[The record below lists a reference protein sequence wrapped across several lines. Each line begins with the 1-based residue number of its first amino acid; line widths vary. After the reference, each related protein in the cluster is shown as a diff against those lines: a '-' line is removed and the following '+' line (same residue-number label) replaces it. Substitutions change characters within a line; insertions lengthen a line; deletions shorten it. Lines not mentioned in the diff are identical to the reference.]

1 MRLERAAASRARPTS
16 PAPTGA
22 LAIREFAGRQT
33 GLLGLG
39 AVIAGADPCLT
50 DIHQRVP
57 VGAAFDNLG
66 HIASGRFI
74 GRVTVLVASGGE
86 ADAQCHGEGDGEA
99 ANGLHESMVPGGGG
113 RLGGQVAIGPDTPC
127 ARVVGCTRGP
137 GTALQPAMDDAKQ
150 TPRAVSLRPRDNL
163 RFDLPAGLVVFLIAL
178 PLCLGIAHAS
188 HAPLLSGL
196 IAGIVGGLIVAPL
209 SGSALS
215 VSGPAAGLLVVV
227 MASIDEFGFGTFLL
241 AVVLSGVLQL
251 LLGLM
256 RAGVIAYYLP
266 HTVIKGMLAGIGAV
280 LVLKQ
285 LPHAVGFEADF
296 EGDMAFLQSDGHN
309 TLTEIPYA
317 LGHIHLGALA
327 VSAVGLAVLILWSR
341 IGVLK
346 RLRFVP
352 APLVVVGGSIALNG
366 AFMALAP
373 SLGIHNPPE
382 VADGPMLVSIPALS
396 SLSDFAA
403 ATTFPDFS
411 RIADTNVWRTA
422 GVLAAIA
429 SVETLLCIEAVDKLD
444 PFKRTSPASR
454 ELLAQGCGNIV
465 SGLIGG
471 LPVTSVIVRSS
482 ANVQS
487 GGRTWVSAFIHGL
500 LLVAAIFV
508 ISPLLNLVPL
518 AALAAILLHV
528 GYKLAPL
535 SLFKKVWSEGLDQ
548 FLPFIVTFSGILF
561 VDLLSGVLIGLFVG
575 VVFVL
580 RVHLRN
586 PFWVDQTSTIDG
598 DGHDRFL
605 VKFGDNISFLNKANV
620 NRMLQ
625 EFPNG
630 SVVELDLRA
639 TKHVDHDVAEILG
652 DFAESAAYRGV
663 RVEILGDYESLQRPM
678 RHAAD
683 RADAAKPKAKEVAR
697 AEGLAVTTR

>member
-1 MRLERAAASRARPTS
+1 MADEKTT
-16 PAPTGA
+16 TG
-22 LAIREFAGRQT
+22 
-33 GLLGLG
+33 
-39 AVIAGADPCLT
+39 
-50 DIHQRVP
+50 
-57 VGAAFDNLG
+57 
-66 HIASGRFI
+66 
-74 GRVTVLVASGGE
+74 
-86 ADAQCHGEGDGEA
+86 
-99 ANGLHESMVPGGGG
+99 
-113 RLGGQVAIGPDTPC
+113 
-127 ARVVGCTRGP
+127 
-137 GTALQPAMDDAKQ
+137 
-150 TPRAVSLRPRDNL
+150 AVSLRVLDNL

-188 HAPLLSGL
+188 HAPLMAGL
-196 IAGIVGGLIVAPL
+196 IAGIVGGLLVAPL

-227 MASIDEFGFGTFLL
+227 MASIDDLGFSTFLV
-241 AVVLSGVLQL
+241 AVVLSGVFQL

-296 EGDMAFLQSDGHN
+296 EGDLSFLQPDGHN

-317 LGHIHLGALA
+317 LGHLHLGAVVTA
-327 VSAVGLAVLILWSR
+327 GFGLTVLILWTR
-341 IGVLK
+341 IDALK
-346 RLRFVP
+346 KLRFMP
-352 APLVVVGGSIALNG
+352 GPLVVVGGSIALN
-366 AFMALAP
+366 AFFVAFVP
-373 SLGIHNPPE
+373 SLAIFNPMNIE
-382 VADGPMLVSIPALS
+382 DGAMLVSIPSFS
-396 SLSDFAA
+396 SSAELFAA
-403 ATTFPDFS
+403 LETPDFTQLS
-411 RIADTNVWRTA
+411 NPAIWRIA
-422 GVLAAIA
+422 GVLAAIG
-429 SVETLLCIEAVDKLD
+429 SVETLLCLEAVDKLD

-465 SGLIGG
+465 SGLLGG

-487 GGRTWVSAFIHGL
+487 GGRTWFSGFVHGIL
-500 LLVAAIFV
+500 IVVAVLFV
-508 ISPLLNLVPL
+508 ASVLNLVPL
-518 AALAAILLHV
+518 AALSAILLHV
-528 GYKLAPL
+528 GYRLAPL

-548 FLPFIVTFSGILF
+548 FLPFIVTFTGILF

-580 RVHLRN
+580 RVHLQH
-586 PFWVDQTSTIDG
+586 PFWVDQTSTVDE

-620 NRMLQ
+620 NKKLQ

-630 SVVELDLRA
+630 SIVELDLRE

-663 RVEILGDYESLQRPM
+663 RVEILGDYANLQGPVRT
-678 RHAAD
+678 AVD
-683 RADAAKPKAKEVAR
+683 RAEKAKPKAKEIAKADGVAN
-697 AEGLAVTTR
+697 VTR